1 MALTLDELQVII
13 TAKTEGLEKA
23 INNTNLKI
31 DSLSKKGIGAG
42 STLTKAFKAISTGA
56 AVVAI
61 SKLTKSCVSLGMEA
75 QETAEMFESVFGS
88 STNEMQSWINEVN
101 GVLGVSITQLQRE
114 TAYIYSMANSMN
126 LGTTNST
133 KLSKGIAGLSEDLS
147 HFYNVSS
154 DVAYQKLQSA
164 LVGNTEGLKAWG
176 IILDDATLKQVAYS
190 KGIAQVGA
198 ELTQQQKVMARYEAI
213 LLQTKSAQGS
223 AVRELNGLTSQ
234 VTMLKNN
241 FAQLG
246 TTIGGALVGPLAKA
260 LSYANAVVK
269 AINMVVS
276 ELFGVKQEANSTS
289 NSVGGISSGFE
300 EATDNAKKL
309 KKQLAGFDDLN
320 VLSSQEEE
328 SSSLP
333 SVGGGGYEITDYDL
347 GLDSVDEKAEK
358 IADKLRTIVSIV
370 SELYNTWL
378 KPVVDFVVSNG
389 NVILSILVGI
399 GTAILVWNGYFA
411 ALNLVSRIST
421 VFTAV
426 QGLWALLMANPI
438 VAVIALI
445 AGVVAVLVTL
455 YNTNEDFRNAV
466 DETWTKVKEWFTDGV
481 QAIKEKF
488 QQIGQAITDFKD
500 GCKERMDNIKSGFT
514 ETFQNVSNKM
524 VNFRQ
529 TVKDSMTNIKNSV
542 SEMFTNLKQKT
553 GDFFDNIKEKV
564 STKTKS
570 ILNKYVVSPINK
582 LIGWV
587 NSKLHFSYS
596 GLKILGKQVIPS
608 FNVRLAN
615 LKSIPQLAKGG
626 VVDSPTLAMIG
637 ERGKEAVV
645 PLENN
650 TEWMNK
656 LNGCFGEDTEEI
668 IKLLKELITVV
679 KLKPTGINKKD
690 IGKSAIEYINQQK
703 RIKGGELV

>member
-75 QETAEMFESVFGS
+75 QETAGMFESVFGS
-88 STNEMQSWINEVN
+88 STNKMQSWINEVN

-126 LGTTNST
+126 LGTANST

-147 HFYNVSS
+147 HFYNVTS

-190 KGIAQVGA
+190 KGIAKVGA

-223 AVRELNGLTSQ
+223 AVRELSGLTSQ

-269 AINMVVS
+269 AINMVIS
-276 ELFGVKQEANSTS
+276 ELFGVKQEVNSTT

-378 KPVVDFVVSNG
+378 KPVVDFAVSNG

-438 VAVIALI
+438 VAVIVLI

>member
-31 DSLSKKGIGAG
+31 DSLSKKGVGTS
-42 STLTKAFKAISTGA
+42 STLAKAFKAISTGA

-61 SKLTKSCVSLGMEA
+61 TKLTKSCVSLGMEA
-75 QETAEMFESVFGS
+75 QETAGMFESVFGS
-88 STNEMQSWINEVN
+88 STNEMQSWINYVN
-101 GVLGVSITQLQRE
+101 NVLGVSITQLQRE
-114 TAYIYSMANSMN
+114 TAYIYSMANAMG
-126 LGTTNST
+126 LGETNST
-133 KLSKGIAGLSEDLS
+133 KMSKGIAGLSEDLS

-190 KGIAQVGA
+190 KGIAQVGT

-223 AVRELNGLTSQ
+223 AVRELSGLTSQ

-269 AINMVVS
+269 AINIVIS

-289 NSVGGISSGFE
+289 SSVGGISTGFE

-320 VLSSQEEE
+320 VLSSQEE

-438 VAVIALI
+438 VAVIALV
-445 AGVVAVLVTL
+445 AGIVASLVVL

-466 DETWTKVKEWFTDGV
+466 DKTWTKVKEWFTDGV
-481 QAIKEKF
+481 QAIQEKF

-514 ETFQNVSNKM
+514 EAFQNVSNKM

-529 TVKDSMTNIKNSV
+529 TVKESMTNVKNSV

-570 ILNKYVVSPINK
+570 ILNKYVISPVNK
-582 LIGWV
+582 LISWI

-596 GLKILGKQVIPS
+596 GLNILGKQVIPS

-637 ERGKEAVV
+637 EKGKEAVV

-656 LNGCFGEDTEEI
+656 LNFGGDTEEI

-690 IGKSAIEYINQQK
+690 IGKSAVEYINKQK
-703 RIKGGELV
+703 RIQGGELV

>member
-31 DSLSKKGIGAG
+31 DSLSKKGVGAS
-42 STLTKAFKAISTGA
+42 STLAKAFKAISASA

-61 SKLTKSCVSLGMEA
+61 TKLTKSCVSLGMEA
-75 QETAEMFESVFGS
+75 QETDGMFESVFGS
-88 STNEMQSWINEVN
+88 STNEMQSWINDVN
-101 GVLGVSITQLQRE
+101 NVLGVSITQLQRE
-114 TAYIYSMANSMN
+114 TAYIYSMANAMG
-126 LGTTNST
+126 LGETNST

-154 DVAYQKLQSA
+154 DVAYGKLQSA

-190 KGIAQVGA
+190 KGIAQVGT

-223 AVRELNGLTSQ
+223 AVRELSGLTSQ

-269 AINMVVS
+269 AINIVIS

-289 NSVGGISSGFE
+289 SSVGGISTGFE

-328 SSSLP
+328 SSALP
-333 SVGGGGYEITDYDL
+333 SVSGGGYEITDYDL

-378 KPVVDFVVSNG
+378 KPVVDFAISNG
-389 NVILSILVGI
+389 DVILSILVGI
-399 GTAILVWNGYFA
+399 GTAILAWNGYFA

-445 AGVVAVLVTL
+445 AGVVAALVVL

-466 DETWTKVKEWFTDGV
+466 DKTWTKVKEWFTDGV
-481 QAIKEKF
+481 QAIQEKF
-488 QQIGQAITDFKD
+488 QQIGQAFANFKD
-500 GCKERMDNIKSGFT
+500 GWKERMDSIKSGAT
-514 ETFQNVSNKM
+514 EAFQSVSNKM

-529 TVKDSMTNIKNSV
+529 TLKDSTTNIKSSV

-570 ILNKYVVSPINK
+570 ILNKYVISPVNK
-582 LIGWV
+582 LISWI

-596 GLKILGKQVIPS
+596 GLNILGKQVIPS

-656 LNGCFGEDTEEI
+656 LNFGGNTEEI
-668 IKLLKELITVV
+668 IKLLKELINVI
-679 KLKPTGINKKD
+679 KAKPTGISKKD
-690 IGKSAIEYINQQK
+690 IGRSAVEYINRQK
-703 RIKGGELV
+703 RINGGELV

>member
-61 SKLTKSCVSLGMEA
+61 TKLTKSCVSLGMEA
-75 QETAEMFESVFGS
+75 QETAGMFESVFGS

-101 GVLGVSITQLQRE
+101 NVLGVSITQLQRE

-126 LGTTNST
+126 LGTANST

-154 DVAYQKLQSA
+154 DVAYGKLQSA

-223 AVRELNGLTSQ
+223 AVRELSGLTSQ

-246 TTIGGALVGPLAKA
+246 TTIGGALVNPLAKA

-269 AINMVVS
+269 AINIVIS
-276 ELFGVKQEANSTS
+276 ELFGVKQEANSTT

-320 VLSSQEEE
+320 VLSSQEDEAV
-328 SSSLP
+328 SLP
-333 SVGGGGYEITDYDL
+333 TVSGGGYEITDYDL
-347 GLDSVDEKAEK
+347 GLDSVDEKAEQ
-358 IADKLRTIVSIV
+358 IADKLRTIISIV
-370 SELYNTWL
+370 SELYNKWI
-378 KPVVDFVVSNG
+378 KPVVDFAISNG
-389 NVILSILVGI
+389 DVILSILVGI

-445 AGVVAVLVTL
+445 AGIVASLVVL

-466 DETWTKVKEWFTDGV
+466 DKTWTKVKEWFTDGV

-514 ETFQNVSNKM
+514 ETFQSVSNKM

-529 TVKDSMTNIKNSV
+529 TVKDSMTNVKNSV

-570 ILNKYVVSPINK
+570 ILNKYVISPVNK
-582 LIGWV
+582 LISWI

-596 GLKILGKQVIPS
+596 GLNILGKQVIPS

-615 LKSIPQLAKGG
+615 LNSIPQLAKGG

-637 ERGKEAVV
+637 EKGKEAVV

-656 LNGCFGEDTEEI
+656 LNFGGDTEEI
-668 IKLLKELITVV
+668 IKLLKELIKVV

-690 IGKSAIEYINQQK
+690 IGKSAVEYINQQK

>member
-31 DSLSKKGIGAG
+31 DSLSKKGIGVG

-61 SKLTKSCVSLGMEA
+61 TKLTKSCVSLGMEA
-75 QETAEMFESVFGS
+75 QETAGMFESVFGS

-154 DVAYQKLQSA
+154 DVAYGKLQSA

-223 AVRELNGLTSQ
+223 AVRELSGLTSQ

-269 AINMVVS
+269 AINIVIS

-289 NSVGGISSGFE
+289 SSVEGISSGFE

-378 KPVVDFVVSNG
+378 KPVVDFAISNG
-389 NVILSILVGI
+389 DVILSILVGI

-445 AGVVAVLVTL
+445 AGIVAALVVL

-466 DETWTKVKEWFTDGV
+466 DKTWTKVKEWFTDGV

-514 ETFQNVSNKM
+514 ETFQSVSNKM

-529 TVKDSMTNIKNSV
+529 TVKDSMTNIKSSV

-570 ILNKYVVSPINK
+570 ILNKYVISPVNK

-596 GLKILGKQVIPS
+596 GLNILGKQVIPS

-637 ERGKEAVV
+637 EKGKEAVV

-656 LNGCFGEDTEEI
+656 LNFGGDNEEI

-690 IGKSAIEYINQQK
+690 IGKSAVEYINQQK

>member
-31 DSLSKKGIGAG
+31 DSLSKKGVGTS
-42 STLTKAFKAISTGA
+42 STLAKAFKAISTGA

-61 SKLTKSCVSLGMEA
+61 TKLTKSCVSLGMEA
-75 QETAEMFESVFGS
+75 QETAGMFESVFGS
-88 STNEMQSWINEVN
+88 STNEMQSWINDVN
-101 GVLGVSITQLQRE
+101 NVLGVSITQLQRE
-114 TAYIYSMANSMN
+114 TAYIYSMANAMG
-126 LGTTNST
+126 LGETNST
-133 KLSKGIAGLSEDLS
+133 KMSKGIAGLSEDLS

-190 KGIAQVGA
+190 KGIAQVGT

-223 AVRELNGLTSQ
+223 AVRELSGLTSQ

-269 AINMVVS
+269 AINIVIS

-289 NSVGGISSGFE
+289 SSVGGISTGFE

-320 VLSSQEEE
+320 VLSSQEE

-438 VAVIALI
+438 VAVIALV
-445 AGVVAVLVTL
+445 AGIVASLVVL

-466 DETWTKVKEWFTDGV
+466 DKTWTKVKEWFTDGV
-481 QAIKEKF
+481 QAIQEKF

-514 ETFQNVSNKM
+514 EAFQNVSNKM

-529 TVKDSMTNIKNSV
+529 TVKESMTNVKNSV

-570 ILNKYVVSPINK
+570 ILNKYVISPVNK
-582 LIGWV
+582 LISWI

-596 GLKILGKQVIPS
+596 GLNILGKQVIPS

-637 ERGKEAVV
+637 EKGKEAVV

-656 LNGCFGEDTEEI
+656 LNFGGDTEEI

-690 IGKSAIEYINQQK
+690 IGKSAVEYINKQK
-703 RIKGGELV
+703 RIQGGELV

>member
-75 QETAEMFESVFGS
+75 QETAGMFESVFGS
-88 STNEMQSWINEVN
+88 STNEMQSWINNVN
-101 GVLGVSITQLQRE
+101 DVLGVSITQLQRE

-328 SSSLP
+328 SSTLP

-445 AGVVAVLVTL
+445 AGVVAALVTL

-466 DETWTKVKEWFTDGV
+466 DKTWTKVKEWFTDGV

-529 TVKDSMTNIKNSV
+529 TVKDSMTNIKTSV

>member
-61 SKLTKSCVSLGMEA
+61 TKLTKSCVSLGMEA
-75 QETAEMFESVFGS
+75 QETVGMFESVFGS
-88 STNEMQSWINEVN
+88 STNEMQSWINDVN
-101 GVLGVSITQLQRE
+101 NVLGVSITQLQRE

-126 LGTTNST
+126 LGTANST

-154 DVAYQKLQSA
+154 DVAYGKLQSA

-223 AVRELNGLTSQ
+223 AVRELSGLTSQ

-246 TTIGGALVGPLAKA
+246 TTIGGALVNPLAKA
-260 LSYANAVVK
+260 LSYANAIVK

-276 ELFGVKQEANSTS
+276 ELFGVKQEANSTT

-328 SSSLP
+328 SSALP
-333 SVGGGGYEITDYDL
+333 SVSGGGYEITDYDL

-378 KPVVDFVVSNG
+378 KPVVDFAISNRD
-389 NVILSILVGI
+389 VILSILVGI

-426 QGLWALLMANPI
+426 QRLWALLMANPI

-445 AGVVAVLVTL
+445 AGIVASLVVL

-466 DETWTKVKEWFTDGV
+466 DKTWTKVKEWFTDGV
-481 QAIKEKF
+481 QAIQEKF
-488 QQIGQAITDFKD
+488 QQIGQAITNFKD

-514 ETFQNVSNKM
+514 ETFQSVSNKM

-529 TVKDSMTNIKNSV
+529 TVKESMTNVKNSV

-570 ILNKYVVSPINK
+570 ILNKYVISPVNK
-582 LIGWV
+582 LISWI

-596 GLKILGKQVIPS
+596 GLNILGKQVIPS

-637 ERGKEAVV
+637 EKGKEAVV

-656 LNGCFGEDTEEI
+656 LNFGGDTEEI

-690 IGKSAIEYINQQK
+690 IGKSAVEYINKQK
-703 RIKGGELV
+703 RIQGGELV